1 MHIKEVDEQL
11 DYPTFYTFPAGVDN
25 ITKAAGNRT
34 WQLLHGLADNY
45 PCPPCKPVFQTLM
58 SGAHDVVNV
67 ELGKGVHDQKRF
79 KEFVELVNEAAS
91 KNGVQCSG
99 GVCHA
104 KRVEHDH
111 GH

>member
-1 MHIKEVDEQL
+1 MSSLTTPRSTPSRLAWTTSRRPPVIVH
-11 DYPTFYTFPAGVDN
+11 G
-25 ITKAAGNRT
+25 
-34 WQLLHGLADNY
+34 QLLHGLADNY

-67 ELGKGVHDQKRF
+67 ELGKGVHDPKRF

-91 KNGVQCSG
+91 KNGAYKLFLAGSVMR
-99 GVCHA
+99 